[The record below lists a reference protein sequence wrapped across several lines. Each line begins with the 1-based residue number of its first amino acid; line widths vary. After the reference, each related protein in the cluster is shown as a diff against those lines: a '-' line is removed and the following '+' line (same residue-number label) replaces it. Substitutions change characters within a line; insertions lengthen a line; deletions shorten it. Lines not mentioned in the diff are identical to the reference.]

1 MNIEQLKLILE
12 SLEGLGG
19 NVQEFG
25 IWYLVCSTAP
35 EIVSSVL
42 STLCFIAGF
51 VFSYKIVKYV
61 TNLVNAGYHI
71 ARAIDYS
78 VSSTW
83 YPSDTSAI
91 CDQILKLKRIKES
104 YNNIPNEVRM
114 KYK

>member
-1 MNIEQLKLILE
+1 MDIEQLKLILE

-19 NVQEFG
+19 NAQEFG

-51 VFSYKIVKYV
+51 ACCYKIVKYI
-61 TNLVNAGYHI
+61 TNLINAGYTI
-71 ARAIDYS
+71 ARAINHS

-83 YPSDTSAI
+83 YPSDTRAI
-91 CDQILKLKRIKES
+91 CNQILELKRIKES
-104 YNNIPNEVRM
+104 YNNIPHEVRM
-114 KYK
+114 KYI